1 MAKASNSVPKKHRHK
16 KVLAMAKGHYSV
28 RHRHYRRAK
37 ESVMHALAYA
47 YAHRRE
53 RKGDFRKLWILRIG
67 AAARG
72 HGISYSRLIHGL
84 NAAGIEIAAR
94 CMAVRARGLD
104 RKVFSPL
111 RHGKAVVVT
120 FCPAKGCLIRTLMEN
135 ARGYW

>member
-1 MAKASNSVPKKHRHK
+1 MARVSNSVPKKHRHK
-16 KVLAMAKGHYSV
+16 KVLAQAKGHYSV

-72 HGISYSRLIHGL
+72 HGISYSRLIQGL
-84 NAAGIEIAAR
+84 HAAG
-94 CMAVRARGLD
+94 VTLD
-104 RKVFSPL
+104 RKVLADMAVRQPAGFA
-111 RHGKAVVVT
+111 AVVEQAKAAL
-120 FCPAKGCLIRTLMEN
+120 PAGV
-135 ARGYW
+135 

>member
-1 MAKASNSVPKKHRHK
+1 MSKASNSVPKKHRHK

-37 ESVMHALAYA
+37 ESVMHALSYA

-84 NAAGIEIAAR
+84 NAAGIE
-94 CMAVRARGLD
+94 LD
-104 RKVFSPL
+104 RKVLADMAVRQPSGFA
-111 RHGKAVVVT
+111 AVVEQAKLAL
-120 FCPAKGCLIRTLMEN
+120 PAGV
-135 ARGYW
+135 